1 MRGSPTAPAGWI
13 LGGMPAESPTT
24 TALIG
29 RDADLAALDAGLDQA
44 RNGEPVTVVL
54 AGEAGIGKTRVVQ
67 EFSER
72 AFAQG
77 ARLLSGACIDVGDAT
92 LPYGAVVDALR
103 TVPAEA
109 FDELPDRQRRALAT
123 LVPEAAGGGD
133 EPFDGGQSGV
143 FGAVLRLLE
152 QLGREEPVVLVL
164 EDLHW
169 ADGSTEALVRFLVGG
184 LRQTAVLIVL
194 TYRSDELGRD
204 HPVRRLVAELGRAP
218 RVQMRGLLPL
228 TQAQTGVQLSALSG
242 APVDAA
248 TVAEIHRRSEGNP
261 FYSEELL

>member
-1 MRGSPTAPAGWI
+1 MSLSTTDGGRWI
-13 LGGMPAESPTT
+13 LDGMTVEPSAATS
-24 TALIG
+24 LIG
-29 RDADLAALDAGLDQA
+29 RAEDLAALDAGLDQA

-54 AGEAGIGKTRVVQ
+54 AGEAGIGKTRLVQ

-77 ARLLSGACIDVGDAT
+77 ARLLCGACIDVGDAT

-109 FDELPDRQRRALAT
+109 FEELPDRLRRALAT
-123 LVPEAAGGGD
+123 LVPEAAGGD
-133 EPFDGGQSGV
+133 EPFEGGQSGL

-169 ADGSTEALVRFLVGG
+169 ADGSTEALVRFLVAG

-204 HPVRRLVAELGRAP
+204 HPVRRLVAELGCAP
-218 RVQMRGLLPL
+218 RVQMRSLLPL
-228 TQAQTGVQLSALSG
+228 TQAQTGVQLTALSG

-248 TVAEIHRRSEGNP
+248 TVAEIHRRSE
-261 FYSEELL
+261 